1 MTEPRTT
8 PVNPGVLFSERVRQY
23 SAERP
28 RYRLQLLEAG
38 CGWGHPLDLGRID
51 VQTTGVDLDLPALR
65 ARTRARP
72 DLDAWHLGDLRDVP
86 MPPRAFDVVHAPYL
100 IERLR
105 NAELVLDRMAAAL
118 KPGGLFLVRMRD
130 RDTAF
135 GFLDRN
141 VPDLLRRFA
150 ARAAS
155 SRVPRP
161 RLAASRR
168 VVREPEHVPGTLGPG
183 PGGGAR
189 LDDATPPDGLPV
201 QHAAPDGQA
210 VNDPASSGAMAGGAS
225 LDGRFADGAPPDR
238 RLDGRYMVGTG
249 AGSVPSGRASA
260 RRMVSKN
267 VEGDG
272 VILLPPPAPTVY
284 DRVASRAGMEWYCG
298 MRGLVVAEQ
307 YLSRDCM
314 TALGAGT
321 GLVAAACRSVA
332 TASRGRLT
340 AAHSEVTLVIRK
352 PENRYARVI

>member
-1 MTEPRTT
+1 MTELRTT
-8 PVNPGVLFSERVRQY
+8 PVNPGDLFSERVRQY

-28 RYRLQLLEAG
+28 AHRVQLLEAG

-51 VQTTGVDLDLPALR
+51 VQTTGVDLDLPELR
-65 ARTRARP
+65 ARTGARA

-118 KPGGLFLVRMRD
+118 RPGGLLLVLMRD

-141 VPDLLRRFA
+141 VPDLFRRLA
-150 ARAAS
+150 VRAAS

-161 RLAASRR
+161 RPAGRRHAHVSGVLA
-168 VVREPEHVPGTLGPG
+168 PEQ
-183 PGGGAR
+183 GGGVR

-201 QHAAPDGQA
+201 TAAK
-210 VNDPASSGAMAGGAS
+210 AGRGAS
-225 LDGRFADGAPPDR
+225 RAPEQ
-238 RLDGRYMVGTG
+238 TG
-249 AGSVPSGRASA
+249 GIP
-260 RRMVSKN
+260 
-267 VEGDG
+267 
-272 VILLPPPAPTVY
+272 LPPPAPTVY

-298 MRGLVVAEQ
+298 MRGLVLAEQ
-307 YLSRDCM
+307 YVSRNCM

-340 AAHSEVTLVIRK
+340 ATHSEVTLVIRK